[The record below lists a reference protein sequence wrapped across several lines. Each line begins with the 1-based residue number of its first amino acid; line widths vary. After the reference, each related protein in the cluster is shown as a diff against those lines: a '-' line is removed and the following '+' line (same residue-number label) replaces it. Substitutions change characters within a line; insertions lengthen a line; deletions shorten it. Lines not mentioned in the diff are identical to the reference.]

1 MTYYRDDEGNYV
13 RTVTCSHCWER
24 GHNRSSCPDR
34 AAKVEKDRKEN
45 GSDGYY
51 VAQYDREQRAK
62 KVRSCSYCSR
72 EGHNVTTCETIK
84 GHLESEID
92 LSIVYRAA
100 AYEHIKAT
108 GLGIGALIHL
118 EEYYD
123 ESYNVVPAVG
133 FITHIVWDRIT
144 HENKK
149 NYYGT
154 NCFVAKMQIKD
165 RYGHTNLEVGL
176 PYHPDLC
183 YNENQRHEF
192 EIAVPSEKVE
202 PPDGWFDEPN
212 KDTIR
217 RFRKN
222 LRDET
227 CYYVERRHETEA
239 AAREEEKRIAQ
250 AVA

>member
-1 MTYYRDDEGNYV
+1 MTYFRDEEGNYV
-13 RTVTCSHCWER
+13 RTVTCGYCWTR
-24 GHNRSSCPDR
+24 GHNRSGCPDR
-34 AAKVEKDRKEN
+34 AKNIEK
-45 GSDGYY
+45 
-51 VAQYDREQRAK
+51 QRADDPDCYSVKRYDEEK
-62 KVRSCSYCSR
+62 KNKKTRSCSYCRR

-84 GHLESEID
+84 EHIESEID

-123 ESYNVVPAVG
+123 ENYNVVPAAG

-183 YNENQRHEF
+183 YNERQSHEF
-192 EIAVPSEKVE
+192 DIAVPSEKVE
-202 PPDGWFDEPN
+202 PPDGWFDEPS

-222 LRDET
+222 LREEGH
-227 CYYVERRHETEA
+227 YYVVRRLEMEA
-239 AAREEEKRIAQ
+239 AARETEEQTA
-250 AVA
+250 A